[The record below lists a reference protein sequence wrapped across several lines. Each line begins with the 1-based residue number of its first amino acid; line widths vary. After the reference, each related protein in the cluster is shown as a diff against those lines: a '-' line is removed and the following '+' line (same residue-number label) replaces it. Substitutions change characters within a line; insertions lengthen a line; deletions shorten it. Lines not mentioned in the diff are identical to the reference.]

1 MSSNSKE
8 SQLMS
13 DKKSDLLDISVP
25 KKLGKQQHQSF
36 KLFGNNL
43 LFNAKTSDAKNII
56 IQKII

>member
-1 MSSNSKE
+1 MIA
-8 SQLMS
+8 

-43 LFNAKTSDAKNII
+43 LLNVKTSDAKNII
-56 IQKII
+56 IQK